1 MAVHPPVF
9 FLKRAFHYL
18 LLFIC
23 PRGRSD
29 YFMFYDLFFDKEFAT
44 VNRLIKDS
52 HPYSIVKGEGKD
64 TIIINAL
71 GVAQEDI
78 KVEIKP
84 VDDRAYLY
92 IQGETKNSITN
103 TKYSFSNRF
112 SINKIKVKEI
122 NYSSEN
128 GLLYVDVIY
137 KEEPTIEIP
146 ITQR

>member
-1 MAVHPPVF
+1 
-9 FLKRAFHYL
+9 
-18 LLFIC
+18 
-23 PRGRSD
+23 
-29 YFMFYDLFFDKEFAT
+29 MFYDLFFDKEFAT

-92 IQGETKNSITN
+92 IQGETKNSIAY

>member
-1 MAVHPPVF
+1 
-9 FLKRAFHYL
+9 
-18 LLFIC
+18 
-23 PRGRSD
+23 
-29 YFMFYDLFFDKEFAT
+29 MFYDLFFDKEFAT

-103 TKYSFSNRF
+103 TNAPSKSPPSTQKNCPKSRTPPIIFSFSF
-112 SINKIKVKEI
+112 ISGGI
-122 NYSSEN
+122 
-128 GLLYVDVIY
+128 L
-137 KEEPTIEIP
+137 
-146 ITQR
+146 